1 MRKNAL
7 GRLQA
12 NAVARARGWAA
23 RWYRPRPIVPD
34 DAFQD
39 EDEPYPGHW
48 RSFPEPW
55 AGPVS
60 AETLRE
66 ALTTLPD
73 TWREVL
79 LRHDGPLGESDDA
92 DVDRGLTGTQER
104 DILAQARAALRA
116 AIEAAQDRAA
126 P

>member
-1 MRKNAL
+1 MRKNGLA
-7 GRLQA
+7 RLEA

-23 RWYRPRPIVPD
+23 RWYRPHPVVPE

-39 EDEPYPGHW
+39 ETEPYPGHW
-48 RSFPEPW
+48 RAFPEAW

-60 AETLRE
+60 AETVRE
-66 ALTTLPD
+66 ALAALPD

-79 LRHDGPLGESDDA
+79 LRHDGATGESA
-92 DVDRGLTGTQER
+92 EAVAAESGLTATQER
-104 DILAQARAALRA
+104 DILAQARAALRDALDA
-116 AIEAAQDRAA
+116 ADRAA